1 MNNIIFLG
9 LAGAGKGT
17 QAQILSD
24 TIGIPMVSSGD
35 LFRFHLSNKTEL
47 GIEANKYMSIGALVP
62 DDTTINMI
70 LQRIGEEDC
79 NNGFILDGFPRTLE
93 QAESL
98 HKAVNGQINCV
109 VYIEVAENE
118 LVKRLSDRVICTIK
132 TCNAIL
138 SKSDIGGIDSN
149 CPKCDKPALSQREDD
164 LPEVVEN
171 RLKTQIPLIKQL
183 VDYYNNKDILIS
195 VDGEQNVDMVESEIQ
210 MKLGINQ

>member
-47 GIEANKYMSIGALVP
+47 GIEANKYMSTGALVP
-62 DDTTINMI
+62 DDLTINMI

-118 LVKRLSDRVICTIK
+118 FVKRLSD
-132 TCNAIL
+132 
-138 SKSDIGGIDSN
+138 
-149 CPKCDKPALSQREDD
+149 
-164 LPEVVEN
+164 
-171 RLKTQIPLIKQL
+171 
-183 VDYYNNKDILIS
+183 
-195 VDGEQNVDMVESEIQ
+195 
-210 MKLGINQ
+210 

>member
-24 TIGIPMVSSGD
+24 TMGIPMVSSGD

-47 GIEANKYMSIGALVP
+47 GIEANKYMSTGALVP

-98 HKAVNGQINCV
+98 HKAVNGNINNV
-109 VYIEVAENE
+109 VYIEVTQNE
-118 LVKRLSDRVICTIK
+118 LVRRLSDRVICTVK
-132 TCNAIL
+132 SCNAIL
-138 SKSDIGGIDSN
+138 SKSDIMGMDSN
-149 CPKCDKPALSQREDD
+149 CPVCNEQSLTQRKDD
-164 LPEVVEN
+164 LPDVVEN
-171 RLKTQIPLIKQL
+171 RLKTQIPLINQL
-183 VDYYNNKDILIS
+183 LDYYKNQEILIS
-195 VDGEQNVDMVESEIQ
+195 VDGEQDVDIVESEIQ
-210 MKLGINQ
+210 IKLGINQ

>member
-47 GIEANKYMSIGALVP
+47 GIEANKYMSTGALVP

-109 VYIEVAENE
+109 VYIEVA
-118 LVKRLSDRVICTIK
+118 
-132 TCNAIL
+132 
-138 SKSDIGGIDSN
+138 
-149 CPKCDKPALSQREDD
+149 
-164 LPEVVEN
+164 
-171 RLKTQIPLIKQL
+171 
-183 VDYYNNKDILIS
+183 
-195 VDGEQNVDMVESEIQ
+195 
-210 MKLGINQ
+210 